1 MANNLNLFLS
11 LVKSL
16 RYSGSS
22 GAYECR
28 LISLSN
34 SIFAFI
40 ILFNSMEVFWLFHK
54 CLRTVTSFYIPFIY
68 FSIINIFFSQYN
80 NKYNNESTWRIRNR
94 HYTNALYGCTVQ
106 MHKIL
111 SQVRNLKIIWVCLD
125 VDEQHCPENRVQWLS
140 TVRFLSVRPDNDR
153 PFWRQTC
160 PDFHCPCP
168 PTSGLDEHFYYW
180 EYLLIRL

>member
-1 MANNLNLFLS
+1 MLEIKIDCATSLANLINLNLFLS

-40 ILFNSMEVFWLFHK
+40 ILFNSMEVFGLFHK
-54 CLRTVTSFYIPFIY
+54 CLRTVTSYYIPFIY

-80 NKYNNESTWRIRNR
+80 NKYNNESTWKIKHR
-94 HYTNALYGCTVQ
+94 HNTNALYGGTVQ
-106 MHKIL
+106 MHKIF
-111 SQVRNLKIIWVCLD
+111 SQVRNLKIIWVLSRFCPD
-125 VDEQHCPENRVQWLS
+125 IPENCVAWLS
-140 TVRFLSVRPDNDR
+140 AARTITVLVRR
-153 PFWRQTC
+153 
-160 PDFHCPCP
+160 
-168 PTSGLDEHFYYW
+168 
-180 EYLLIRL
+180 RLVSMSIFIMENI